1 MIRDSELLDICA
13 TDDFLTSD
21 KYLRHTMECD
31 FCAYVKTDLFW
42 HGGHWRAKRARP
54 HLFEGRNG
62 KTTLIYG
69 HSDDTVSKLMIS
81 VAKIRG
87 YSKVFGI
94 NLNPIMSN
102 TFSLPLGLTNDTD
115 ESPLHRIF
123 GNSNM
128 IQTAIMEEERPA
140 KFSSNIYANFTIETN
155 SEERLRLSRILQS
168 LNIPI
173 RNPSMTHEG
182 RLDYL
187 RSLRTANYV
196 VCPEGNGVDTH
207 RLWETLYVG
216 GTPIVKRNPLIN
228 SLVEA
233 LPVLLVNNWEELH
246 DLANLQDSWNELQ
259 AKNHSSDFLRFSYWE
274 SILLKTHI
282 K

>member
-1 MIRDSELLDICA
+1 
-13 TDDFLTSD
+13 
-21 KYLRHTMECD
+21 
-31 FCAYVKTDLFW
+31 
-42 HGGHWRAKRARP
+42 
-54 HLFEGRNG
+54 
-62 KTTLIYG
+62 
-69 HSDDTVSKLMIS
+69 MIS